1 MVQPSS
7 IAYDMASRQEIK
19 RTVEGLNK
27 ELAEVVKDEHETG
40 LKLHRALKRDDE
52 FAAYEP
58 TSIWVRRVTS

>member
-1 MVQPSS
+1 
-7 IAYDMASRQEIK
+7 MASRQEIR
-19 RTVEGLNK
+19 RTVDGLGR